1 MSFYNLTPQT
11 PLFFLDSNVWYF
23 FSKRQS
29 NLFKH
34 LGLSIFL
41 LFFHFINKGVLQ
53 DASCL
58 ILELAILSWMLAA
71 WLRPRFFDVEH
82 VAFKMPPLFL
92 KQVQKF
98 CQLELSLLQVVHYLF
113 FRIPPRM
120 LYLLYRLNLSLYS
133 AMLPGG
139 PL

>member
-1 MSFYNLTPQT
+1 MSFYNLTPQI
-11 PLFFLDSNVWYF
+11 PSFFVNSNVWYF

-34 LGLSIFL
+34 LGLSIFCC
-41 LFFHFINKGVLQ
+41 FFAFYKQGVPQ

-58 ILELAILSWMLAA
+58 ILKLVILSWMPVAG
-71 WLRPRFFDVEH
+71 LRPRFFDVEH

-98 CQLELSLLQVVHYLF
+98 CQLKLSLLQVVHYLF

-139 PL
+139 LL